1 MWTPQ
6 FACPECEADLGPQAE
21 VCRCTRCGRQF
32 EYRDGMWRFLTPAR
46 VAALQPFL
54 AQYRVVREGDGH
66 RQASPDYYRTL
77 PSVAEDHPQA
87 GEWRVRRETY
97 HHLLRHVL
105 AEGPQPVR
113 VLDVGAG
120 SAWLSHRLAELGH
133 HTVAVDVLDDEADGL
148 GAARH
153 YTSKF
158 PIVQADFN
166 ALPFL
171 PHQFDL
177 VVFNG
182 SLHYAHDVADVLVRA
197 REMLAPGGA
206 LVVMDSPMF
215 HADRD
220 GRMMTAEQARRFRF
234 EYGLATV
241 VPAGAGYLTFPSL
254 EDAAGT
260 LQMQPAFLPS
270 RGPLVWRLKR
280 RLSSL
285 RLGRAPAS
293 FGLWVAR

>member
-1 MWTPQ
+1 
-6 FACPECEADLGPQAE
+6 
-21 VCRCTRCGRQF
+21 
-32 EYRDGMWRFLTPAR
+32 
-46 VAALQPFL
+46 
-54 AQYRVVREGDGH
+54 
-66 RQASPDYYRTL
+66 
-77 PSVAEDHPQA
+77 
-87 GEWRVRRETY
+87 
-97 HHLLRHVL
+97 
-105 AEGPQPVR
+105 
-113 VLDVGAG
+113 
-120 SAWLSHRLAELGH
+120 
-133 HTVAVDVLDDEADGL
+133 
-148 GAARH
+148 
-153 YTSKF
+153 
-158 PIVQADFN
+158 
-166 ALPFL
+166 
-171 PHQFDL
+171 
-177 VVFNG
+177 
-182 SLHYAHDVADVLVRA
+182 
-197 REMLAPGGA
+197 
-206 LVVMDSPMF
+206 VMDSPMF